1 MLNLD
6 NIVSNKNENKD
17 NNWPLRMLF
26 IGPLDSGKTNTLLH
40 LINNLHPI
48 DKIYLYAKDL
58 SEPKYEFLIK

>member
-17 NNWPLRMLF
+17 NIWSFRML
-26 IGPLDSGKTNTLLH
+26 ITGPSGSGKTNTLLH
-40 LINNLHPI
+40 SINNLHPI

-58 SEPKYEFLIK
+58 H